1 MHGRELLKEGLVR
14 AVGNGRDTNIWSE
27 KWILNS
33 VPKFHMYRED
43 SVIDLNL
50 TIADLFIPGTHR
62 WDESL
67 VRRTFTVEDAELI
80 LKIRPNH
87 CVEDY
92 YKWGLTKDG
101 SYSSQSGYR
110 FIETLQNIDQPQQG
124 LPPIEKKLWSSI
136 WKIKVPS
143 KLKHFLWKVLAGA
156 LAVKGTLR
164 SRGIQLDTT
173 CAVCASA
180 TESICHLLFHCPVA
194 QEVWARSTIKLPQGG
209 FSRSSVFLNI
219 YHLLI
224 VNDKKGNEAQNNS
237 FIWILWQICK
247 GRNELIFAR
256 TQTSPVSILS
266 KALEEASI
274 WFAVNTTERVESD
287 NRSGR
292 LTTPLKWSPPPVG
305 SLKCNVGIAWER
317 PNGYNGASWILRD
330 HNGMTIMHS
339 RSSFSGVQS
348 QMEAELLGLKFAVE
362 SMVST
367 RQCGVI
373 LESHYLLV

>member
-1 MHGRELLKEGLVR
+1 
-14 AVGNGRDTNIWSE
+14 
-27 KWILNS
+27 
-33 VPKFHMYRED
+33 

-87 CVEDY
+87 CVEDF

-101 SYSSQSGYR
+101 SYSSQSGY
-110 FIETLQNIDQPQQG
+110 
-124 LPPIEKKLWSSI
+124 
-136 WKIKVPS
+136 
-143 KLKHFLWKVLAGA
+143 
-156 LAVKGTLR
+156 
-164 SRGIQLDTT
+164 
-173 CAVCASA
+173 
-180 TESICHLLFHCPVA
+180 
-194 QEVWARSTIKLPQGG
+194 RSTIKLPQGG

-237 FIWILWQICK
+237 FIWIMWQICK

-330 HNGMTIMHS
+330 HMG
-339 RSSFSGVQS
+339 
-348 QMEAELLGLKFAVE
+348 
-362 SMVST
+362 
-367 RQCGVI
+367 
-373 LESHYLLV
+373 